1 MTNPICPVCATQFV
15 NPVRSESLQERV
27 LSLVYVYPFRC
38 QLCGYR
44 FQYIDWGFN
53 YRKRDQDHRAYQR
66 LPVHLTVTFTSNG
79 IESQGVIVDIS
90 MVGCAMRTIAKLHA
104 GAIVRVLMRT
114 AEDTAPIAI
123 EAGVVRH
130 VQRNLAGIEF
140 LKLENIDRDRLLQ
153 LIHKLHQQRNNPPTD
168 LDWQR
173 EPAVHEAPA
182 GASDQSAAR

>member
-15 NPVRSESLQERV
+15 KPVHSESLQERV

-53 YRKRDQDHRAYQR
+53 YRKIDQDHRTYQR
-66 LPVHLTVTFTSNG
+66 LPVHLAVTFTSDG

-90 MVGCAMRTIAKLHA
+90 MVGCAMRTIAKLRA
-104 GAIVRVLMRT
+104 GAILSVILRA
-114 AEDTAPIAI
+114 AEDMPPIAV

-130 VQRNLAGIEF
+130 VERNRIGVEF
-140 LKLENIDRDRLLQ
+140 LKLEKIHRERLLQ
-153 LIHKLHQQRNNPPTD
+153 LINSLHQERINPPTG
-168 LDWQR
+168 LDRQR
-173 EPAVHEAPA
+173 QPAVH
-182 GASDQSAAR
+182 